1 VFEVAVRRD
10 WQEFDRLS
18 SGLLKVR
25 DVRPGRAG
33 FSILCAVALA
43 ACGEPTATLAQPP
56 RLPFAPPTAE
66 PVRIQSAQV
75 SAAPSR
81 PSQPAVQAAEV
92 PDHWYFEA
100 LSGDGRRAL
109 LRQLDPLNR
118 ATFHIRVVDVDS
130 GRTLEETA
138 LPELA
143 KIPAST
149 IGGKPTE
156 LAELEWML
164 ATPAFGR
171 DIIKGSHLAG
181 SFPFGACGRLA
192 AASNG
197 SAIAFDA
204 GDWLYV
210 ADQTGRVRRRL
221 VEEAA
226 YDPRFSPD
234 GKHLFFRRATGTV
247 DVFAKYELFVVPSD
261 LSAPP
266 RALPG
271 TAGMRDRFVAHPD
284 GQTAFAVASQPRSL
298 PPAAGTAGPRSRDEN
313 PRGSDTCVVSLGL
326 KPPFPA
332 KKLAC
337 LDGNEQVV
345 ESVISPRGKWAALST
360 KKRAEGSADR
370 AAGARR
376 VEWRLRVV
384 SLTNGK
390 VVRDEPDVAGRGV
403 RAISD
408 SGLLVQ
414 SGALGILVTDVPGKK
429 TREIERPIDLGYR
442 GFFRNDTELV
452 YVVGSTVDV
461 IDVTK
466 DRAD

>member
-1 VFEVAVRRD
+1 MELD
-10 WQEFDRLS
+10 
-18 SGLLKVR
+18 
-25 DVRPGRAG
+25 
-33 FSILCAVALA
+33 
-43 ACGEPTATLAQPP
+43 
-56 RLPFAPPTAE
+56 
-66 PVRIQSAQV
+66 
-75 SAAPSR
+75 
-81 PSQPAVQAAEV
+81 
-92 PDHWYFEA
+92 DHWYFES
-100 LSGDGRRAL
+100 LSSDGRRAL
-109 LRQLDPLNR
+109 LRKLDPLNR
-118 ATFHIRVVDVDS
+118 ATFHVRVVDVDS

-143 KIPAST
+143 KIPAAT
-149 IGGKPTE
+149 IGNKPTE

-210 ADQTGRVRRRL
+210 ADDTGRVRRRL

-226 YDPRFSPD
+226 YDPRFTPD
-234 GKHLFFRRATGTV
+234 GRHLLFRRITGTV
-247 DVFAKYELFVVPSD
+247 DVFAKYELFVVPSN

-266 RALPG
+266 RALHG

-284 GQTAFAVASQPRSL
+284 GQTAFAVLSQHRTG
-298 PPAAGTAGPRSRDEN
+298 A
-313 PRGSDTCVVSLGL
+313 RGAEGTCVISLQL
-326 KPPFPA
+326 KPPFTT

-337 LDGNEQVV
+337 LDGNEQLV
-345 ESVISPRGKWAALST
+345 ESVISPKGKWAALST
-360 KKRAEGSADR
+360 KKRTEASTEE
-370 AAGARR
+370 RR
-376 VEWRLRVV
+376 VEWRLRVL

-390 VVRDEPDVAGRGV
+390 VMRDEPDQPGLGI

-414 SGALGILVTDVPGKK
+414 SGARGIVVTDVPAK
-429 TREIERPIDLGYR
+429 TTRAIDRPIDLGYR
-442 GFFRNDTELV
+442 GFFRNDTDLV
-452 YVVGSTVDV
+452 YVLGSTVDV
-461 IDVTK
+461 FDVSK
-466 DRAD
+466 DASE